1 MKQIIAYVS
10 AAALLLGCGV
20 VHGYLTLRWVAPT
33 QAREAAARVP
43 EIPLKLGDWEGTD
56 LEVSKQQMDQ
66 TEAYGY
72 ISRRYVNRATEDV
85 ITMMLLCGRTGP
97 LSVHSPTVC
106 LQGTGL
112 QVRGE
117 QKRYSLVGD
126 SSRQQGGLWSADFD
140 GERQGERFSQR
151 VFWGW
156 SKDASTWA
164 APEHPRL
171 AFAGAPYLYKLY
183 ITRALPPVS
192 SATGVDNLLDDDPC
206 VKFLQVFLPEAKKT
220 FRPSSQPGRVTDEQA
235 RRN

>member
-20 VHGYLTLRWVAPT
+20 VHGFLTMRWVAPT
-33 QAREAAARVP
+33 QIREAADRVP
-43 EIPLKLGDWEGTD
+43 MIPLIIGDWEGTD
-56 LEVSKQQMDQ
+56 LDVSEDQMKQ

-72 ISRRYVNRATEDV
+72 ISRRYVNRETEDV

-126 SSRQQGGLWSADFD
+126 ASRQVGALWSADFD
-140 GERQGERFSQR
+140 ADRGGERNSQR

-156 SKDASTWA
+156 SKDATEWA

-171 AFAGAPYLYKLY
+171 AFAGAPYLYKMY
-183 ITRALPPVS
+183 ITRGLPPAMS
-192 SATGVDNLLDDDPC
+192 SGGADNLLDDDPC
-206 VKFLQVFLPEAKKT
+206 VKFLQVFLPEARRT
-220 FRPSSQPGRVTDEQA
+220 FRPSSQPGPVTDEQA